1 LLHAP
6 DATDVRD
13 SHRVRPPSAKS
24 NGMKLRPKPLMPVV
38 DRLAWKLKWSCHND
52 RNHPDY
58 QDVLSIVKNEIAVG
72 NCEWAYLNGP
82 KYCIN
87 FNILFN
93 GERIAL
99 VQLVA
104 VNPKKQK
111 CGLRIDC
118 NPAKLKPPDV
128 ATIHTIMRRIIGHR
142 QYNCLMRAPL
152 LQVFHVAVDI
162 LHLALSNVLVQYK
175 NGQLM
180 TVMAKRVNSKGIVE
194 GYNFGSVKSNYQ
206 TTVYDKRLERVH
218 AAALEIARTGSAGT
232 DADPLTANRI
242 RQLKKAVNGC
252 ETTRVEVRGKKML
265 GLPLWKL
272 PQQTNRFKRFSFADL
287 TGAGTELPPLIEKA
301 FLAMCRQDGVKAA
314 LAAFKYTEYAHSVPK
329 YWRSHQ
335 ATWWQPEQ
343 LWEQACAALRE
354 SGIFPDSAF
363 EPPHKRK

>member
-1 LLHAP
+1 
-6 DATDVRD
+6 
-13 SHRVRPPSAKS
+13 
-24 NGMKLRPKPLMPVV
+24 
-38 DRLAWKLKWSCHND
+38 
-52 RNHPDY
+52 
-58 QDVLSIVKNEIAVG
+58 VLSIVKNEIAVG

-142 QYNCLMRAPL
+142 QYNCLMRA
-152 LQVFHVAVDI
+152 VAPS
-162 LHLALSNVLVQYK
+162 LSRCCGHSAPGLEQRAGAVQK
-175 NGQLM
+175 RPTDDCDGQAREL
-180 TVMAKRVNSKGIVE
+180 KGIVE

-272 PQQTNRFKRFSFADL
+272 PSKLTASSASALPISLVLAPSCLHSSRKRSW
-287 TGAGTELPPLIEKA
+287 P
-301 FLAMCRQDGVKAA
+301 
-314 LAAFKYTEYAHSVPK
+314 
-329 YWRSHQ
+329 
-335 ATWWQPEQ
+335 
-343 LWEQACAALRE
+343 CAAKTALK
-354 SGIFPDSAF
+354 PL
-363 EPPHKRK
+363 

>member
-1 LLHAP
+1 
-6 DATDVRD
+6 
-13 SHRVRPPSAKS
+13 
-24 NGMKLRPKPLMPVV
+24 MKLRPKPLMPVV
-38 DRLAWKLKWSCHND
+38 DRLAWKLKWSCSND
-52 RNHPDY
+52 RDHPDY
-58 QDVLSIVKNEIAVG
+58 QYVLSIVKEEIAAG
-72 NCEWAYLNGP
+72 NCKWAYLNGP

-93 GERIAL
+93 GESDAL

-118 NPAKLKPPDV
+118 NPAKMQPGDV
-128 ATIHTIMRRIIGHR
+128 EKLHAVMRRIIGHR
-142 QYNCLMRAPL
+142 EYNHLMRAPL

-180 TVMAKRVNSKGIVE
+180 TVMAKRVNTKGIIE

-206 TTVYDKRLERVH
+206 TAVYDKRLERVH
-218 AAALEIARTGSAGT
+218 AAALEIAKKGSAGT
-232 DADPLTANRI
+232 DTDPLAANRI
-242 RQLKKAVNGC
+242 RQLKKAIHGC

-272 PQQTNRFKRFSFADL
+272 PQQTNRFERFRFADL
-287 TGAGTELPPLIEKA
+287 SAAGTELPPLIEKA

-314 LAAFKYTEYAHSVPK
+314 LATFKRTDYARSVPK
-329 YWRSHQ
+329 YWRSRQ

-343 LWEQACAALRE
+343 LWAQACVALRE
-354 SGIFPDSAF
+354 SRIFPATAF
-363 EPPHKRK
+363 EPSHKRI

>member
-1 LLHAP
+1 
-6 DATDVRD
+6 
-13 SHRVRPPSAKS
+13 
-24 NGMKLRPKPLMPVV
+24 MPVV

-142 QYNCLMRAPL
+142 QYNCLMRA
-152 LQVFHVAVDI
+152 VAPS
-162 LHLALSNVLVQYK
+162 LSRCCGHSAPGLEQRAGAVQK
-175 NGQLM
+175 RPTDDCDGQAREL
-180 TVMAKRVNSKGIVE
+180 KGIVE

-252 ETTRVEVRGKKML
+252 ETT
-265 GLPLWKL
+265 
-272 PQQTNRFKRFSFADL
+272 
-287 TGAGTELPPLIEKA
+287 
-301 FLAMCRQDGVKAA
+301 C
-314 LAAFKYTEYAHSVPK
+314 
-329 YWRSHQ
+329 
-335 ATWWQPEQ
+335 
-343 LWEQACAALRE
+343 
-354 SGIFPDSAF
+354 
-363 EPPHKRK
+363 